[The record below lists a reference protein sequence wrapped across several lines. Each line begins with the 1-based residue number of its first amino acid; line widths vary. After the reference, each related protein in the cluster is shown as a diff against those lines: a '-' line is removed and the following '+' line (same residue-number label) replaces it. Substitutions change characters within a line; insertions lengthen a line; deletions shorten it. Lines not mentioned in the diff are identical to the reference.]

1 MGGLQVLF
9 GLYATVLPAAI
20 LAAWLAVALWDLA
33 QRDDVVGGARWGWV
47 AVVLLVPFLG
57 AAVYLLMSPRLPR
70 WLGVTYVVGGVV
82 GYLVVVGVT
91 ALVGGT
97 A

>member
-1 MGGLQVLF
+1 VGALQVLF
-9 GLYATVLPAAI
+9 GLYATVLPVAI

-47 AVVLLVPFLG
+47 TVVLLVPFVG
-57 AAVYLLMSPRLPR
+57 AAVYLLVSPRLPR
-70 WLGVTYVVGGVV
+70 WLGVTYVAGGVV
-82 GYLVVVGVT
+82 GYLVVVGIT